1 MKKIVIASQ
10 NEDKI
15 SEIRTP
21 LTALGYEVYSLLDFD
36 VPDIEETGATLKENA
51 RIKAHAVRKITEYT
65 VLSDDS
71 GLEVDA
77 LNGAPGVHSK
87 RFSDSMQ
94 DADNNA
100 LLLKKME
107 DKDHRFATFKTVMV
121 LLFKD
126 DREYS
131 FEGALH
137 GYIHTTQEGEHGFGY
152 DSVFIPV
159 GHSQTLATLGPEV
172 KEKISH
178 RRRALREVIDFLKD
192 NEA

>member
-10 NEDKI
+10 NEDKV

-36 VPDIEETGATLKENA
+36 VPDIEESGATLKENA
-51 RIKAHAVRKITEYT
+51 RIKAYAIRKLTEFT

-71 GLEVDA
+71 GLEGDA

-87 RFSDSMQ
+87 RFSDSMM
-94 DADNNA
+94 DHDNNA

-107 DKDHRFATFKTVMV
+107 DKDHRSATFKTVMV

-131 FEGALH
+131 FEGELH
-137 GYIHTTQEGEHGFGY
+137 GYIHTRQEGENGFGY
-152 DSVFIPV
+152 DSVFIPI
-159 GHSQTLATLGPEV
+159 GHSQTLATLGHDV
-172 KEKISH
+172 KQSISH
-178 RRRALREVIDFLKD
+178 RRRALREVINFLKD
-192 NEA
+192 SER

>member
-1 MKKIVIASQ
+1 MKRIVIASQ

-15 SEIRTP
+15 SEIRNP

-36 VPDIEETGATLKENA
+36 IPDIEETGKTLRENA

-77 LNGAPGVHSK
+77 LHGAPGVHSK
-87 RFSDSMQ
+87 RFSDSTM
-94 DADNNA
+94 DEDNNE

-107 DKDHRFATFKTVMV
+107 DKEQRSATFKTVMV
-121 LLFKD
+121 LLFND
-126 DREYS
+126 EREYS
-131 FEGALH
+131 FEGSLH
-137 GYIHTTQEGEHGFGY
+137 GYIHTRQEGEHGFGY

-159 GHSQTLATLGPEV
+159 GHSQTLATLGPET
-172 KEKISH
+172 KDRISH
-178 RRRALREVIDFLKD
+178 RRRALREVVNFLKD
-192 NEA
+192 IA